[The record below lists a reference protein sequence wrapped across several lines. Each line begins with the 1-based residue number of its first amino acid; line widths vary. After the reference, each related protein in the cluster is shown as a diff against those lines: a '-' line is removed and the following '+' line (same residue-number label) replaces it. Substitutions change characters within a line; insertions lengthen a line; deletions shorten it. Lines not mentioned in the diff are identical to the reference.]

1 VVTKRQQ
8 VYKARQGKACICTV
22 QDARPMRKRDEQAQR
37 SKQYAAMTKKMHT
50 WEGFDYFPYRFLV
63 PSSSPRPR

>member
-8 VYKARQGKACICTV
+8 VYKARQGKACICV